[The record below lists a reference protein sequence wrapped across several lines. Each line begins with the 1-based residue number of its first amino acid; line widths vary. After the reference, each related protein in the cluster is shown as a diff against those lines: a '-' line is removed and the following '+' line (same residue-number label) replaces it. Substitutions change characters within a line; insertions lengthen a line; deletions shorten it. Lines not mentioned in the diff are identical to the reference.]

1 MALAYQ
7 GESDDPVKEYSPDS
21 VVIESRGEH
30 AAVCRWSLAQYS
42 KVKARALWSKYFTVG
57 GYDCRLLVYPKGD
70 SQALP
75 GYLSIYLQVTD
86 TRPSAKWDCFASYR
100 LSVVNQRDGSKSL
113 SRDSWHRFSGKKKS
127 HGWCDFSPSTTI
139 ADSRGGFIVNDTLLV
154 TAEILVLNESVTFSR
169 DNELT
174 VSLSGQGALP
184 EVLSGKFTWKVCN
197 FSLFKEMIKTQK
209 IMSPVFPAGECNLR
223 LSVYQSSVNGWD
235 YLSMCLESKD
245 AEKTTLADRSCWCL
259 FRMSV
264 LNQTTGRN
272 HMHRDSYGRFAAD
285 NKSGDNTSLGWN
297 DYMKMED
304 FTATD
309 TGYLIDDTAVFSA
322 SFHIIKESS
331 NFSKSV
337 VPGGRGQAKKAS
349 TGDCFQGKFTWRIE
363 NFTKLKDLLK
373 KRKITGLCIKSKRFQ
388 VGGRDC
394 RLIVYP
400 RGEYTAEIA
409 AADDRTDAVD
419 RSVTKESQNRY
430 SRSAKDWGWR
440 EFVTLTSLFDQDSGF
455 LVNDTVVFSAEVLV
469 LRETSE
475 VRELTPADT
484 ATSSSR
490 SGSGHISF
498 VWRVENF
505 IAFKEI
511 MESRKIFSKYF
522 LAGNCELRIGV
533 YESFDTLCIYLES
546 DALNGD
552 LERNFWVRYRI
563 AVVNQKNAARTLWKE
578 SSICTKTWNNSV
590 LQFMKVSDMLDTE
603 GGFLHRDTVAFTC
616 EILDC
621 CPWFEFAD
629 LEIFASDDEQDAL
642 STDPDELIDSED
654 SEGISGD
661 EEDIFRNL
669 LARAGLHLSC
679 GDSPP
684 TLMDPAQLQA
694 LALSFK
700 GSRPLLALSGSSH
713 EAYFEL
719 ADPSRGAPAIFRVGL
734 VRLLKGQ
741 DAAAG
746 ALQVTLREKLL
757 IDAGS
762 VGAFLAGLRLYLDE
776 PEKAKRLLM
785 PTVPS
790 TCISSP
796 EAAEASSPSLLLL
809 LLGVTVLQQ
818 AIVDLLLD
826 IMLDC
831 CTDGREG
838 FLRGREGRG
847 EEGLA
852 SGASTGGLPA
862 SGGEREP
869 RASGWRGGDGGGRAG
884 PSAGAVRF
892 NPDASG
898 LSTIAGVVDRLDNN
912 HDSGSNSC
920 VRSDSRFE
928 APVPVQSP
936 APEPRPVVQEPVAE
950 ASPSGKHESAK
961 CNKQVSNWPCEQ
973 SEELMGLIVK
983 ALYALDDA
991 GPLHSP
997 ESRYKGQI
1005 AAKIA
1010 VLLQSTPLAL
1020 QKELINL
1027 ASKLVHSSEH
1037 VGVANSLLACL
1048 KEPVPAEKARD
1059 VEELRAPVLAA
1070 LSRLRLD
1077 AAQTAQAL
1085 QKALLAIPD
1094 LDDAS
1099 LPAVVGFV
1107 LKTALEDA
1115 PAVRTTLSSLMFLNL
1130 CQSYVVHGITGLRF
1144 SARRAA
1150 ASEKVPA
1157 VRSRLRRIQ
1166 SATHELLDAMREAVS
1181 SRMEVAGIM
1190 LAAMDAE
1197 CRMPAGEDEDEDEE
1211 DEEACESDGFRVVEV
1226 EMLLEMLLISE
1237 MRDETVRVVEKG
1249 VLRGVVGEEALVAVL
1264 NRRREKHLVAAAVSA
1279 ATRDPSDGMHVE
1291 GGRAML
1297 AMETR
1302 TIPGGGRG
1310 MQTVE
1315 RCYPGTMSGMQDDG
1329 DAGLDPHSAA
1339 QSDFEA
1345 VLHLAE
1351 SMLGSTHPRA
1361 YAFTTALYSIL
1372 FVSCREGGASDRM
1385 TMGLVDR
1392 WGSLHD
1398 ARVPGRVMSGQASEA
1413 EVQVGMDILGEMMLD
1428 DTSVSHRLLL
1438 HLRDSAQ
1445 VAEGDAAALRDK
1457 LQGVEEQA
1465 RRAQGA
1471 WGKQQRMAKE
1481 KTALS
1486 ERLKHAEAATR
1497 HRAEEPA
1504 RQHDIPQE
1512 AGGRDMGASEGAD
1525 MGGADWEA
1533 QAAGQQ
1539 VTEEAL
1545 NEQMQ
1550 KCESYLGTMEAKL
1563 QAHQNYIHTL
1573 EQSLQ
1578 EEMTRHS
1585 PLYGI
1590 GLEHLSRAELEAL
1603 ARIHQEG
1610 LSRVRAVQEKDA
1622 VEIELQKAQE
1632 EIQRLKEERGAD
1644 AEKAEQHMSKMQ
1656 EHLQGSEQQM
1666 EWLRAE
1672 RDEE

>member
-400 RGEYTAEIA
+400 RGQSQPPCHLSMFLEVTDPRSSN
-409 AADDRTDAVD
+409 ADWSCFVSHRLSVVNQRTDAVD

-684 TLMDPAQLQA
+684 TLMDPAQLQ
-694 LALSFK
+694 
-700 GSRPLLALSGSSH
+700 
-713 EAYFEL
+713 
-719 ADPSRGAPAIFRVGL
+719 
-734 VRLLKGQ
+734 
-741 DAAAG
+741 
-746 ALQVTLREKLL
+746 VTLREKLL

-961 CNKQVSNWPCEQ
+961 CNKVSNWPCEQ

-1107 LKTALEDA
+1107 LK
-1115 PAVRTTLSSLMFLNL
+1115 
-1130 CQSYVVHGITGLRF
+1130 
-1144 SARRAA
+1144 A
-1150 ASEKVPA
+1150 ASEKVLRSSAVPA

-1471 WGKQQRMAKE
+1471 WGKQQVLQSFLYPALPGLRHLALLPVSME
-1481 KTALS
+1481 GPIPLTAGFLHVS
-1486 ERLKHAEAATR
+1486 PPLLPRPSISAPSSLESSTACKRLPLDLLQPSLPLTERFS
-1497 HRAEEPA
+1497 
-1504 RQHDIPQE
+1504 
-1512 AGGRDMGASEGAD
+1512 ASFPP
-1525 MGGADWEA
+1525 M
-1533 QAAGQQ
+1533 
-1539 VTEEAL
+1539 L
-1545 NEQMQ
+1545 
-1550 KCESYLGTMEAKL
+1550 
-1563 QAHQNYIHTL
+1563 I
-1573 EQSLQ
+1573 
-1578 EEMTRHS
+1578 
-1585 PLYGI
+1585 
-1590 GLEHLSRAELEAL
+1590 
-1603 ARIHQEG
+1603 
-1610 LSRVRAVQEKDA
+1610 
-1622 VEIELQKAQE
+1622 
-1632 EIQRLKEERGAD
+1632 
-1644 AEKAEQHMSKMQ
+1644 
-1656 EHLQGSEQQM
+1656 
-1666 EWLRAE
+1666 
-1672 RDEE
+1672 